1 MSIFESVKAAVPVP
15 RAAENYGLRLNRGR
29 MACCPFHD
37 DRHPSLKLSEDY
49 FYCFG
54 CGATG
59 DVIDFTSRLFG
70 LTTYEAAMKLA
81 ADFRIDTGRPPP
93 TSIIAKLNRRKN
105 AQALLDRERLC
116 VSALTDYLWL
126 LRDWNVRY
134 APQSPHEPIH
144 DRFAEACHRLDYV
157 EYLLDELAR
166 TDKAERAKIV
176 SMLTANNKIANLK
189 RRVKRLR
196 EEGEHHEPG
205 RGCDIAV

>member
-15 RAAENYGLRLNRGR
+15 RAAENYGLRLNRGG

-37 DRHPSLKLSEDY
+37 DRHSSLKLNEDY

-70 LTTYEAAMKLA
+70 LTIYEAAIKLA
-81 ADFRIDTGRPPP
+81 ADFGIDAGRPPP
-93 TSIIAKLNRRKN
+93 PSIIAELNRRKN

-116 VSALTDYLWL
+116 VSVLTDYLWL
-126 LRDWNVRY
+126 LRDWSVRY
-134 APQSPHEPIH
+134 APQEPIH
-144 DRFAEACHRLDYV
+144 DHFVEACHRLDYV
-157 EYLLDELAR
+157 EYLLDELSQV
-166 TDKAERAKIV
+166 DKAERAEMV
-176 SMLTANNKIANLK
+176 SMLTADNKIANLK

-196 EEGEHHEPG
+196 EGREHHEPG
-205 RGCDIAV
+205 RSRDIAV